1 MMSADTLEFPTKA
14 DWKRIDNSS
23 PFQGLFSLLAQLEN
37 SEFGK
42 DKKTQDFFAGME
54 LQRYL
59 YEVGQRLRDVA
70 RSYILM
76 MYYYEKG
83 IPDKRWYVSPSKD
96 GHSIQYYPDFTE
108 RHFQIKGWFDFYSDT
123 FYYKLFSAWDLVGHI
138 INVAYGLGIKK
149 KQVYFSRRAV
159 EALKNKGNEP
169 LYKCLKELQN
179 SPGFL
184 RANTIR
190 NDITHNYL
198 PNVAGIRVYRSDNS
212 KSLSLKASYITSE
225 SVVANAQEALGL
237 FAKTIEILLA
247 NVRDKSG

>member
-1 MMSADTLEFPTKA
+1 MLSADALEFPTKS
-14 DWKRIDNSS
+14 DWKRIYNSS

-37 SEFGK
+37 SEFGEG
-42 DKKTQDFFAGME
+42 KKTQDFCAGIE

-59 YEVGQRLRDVA
+59 YEVWQRLRDVA

-96 GHSIQYYPDFTE
+96 EHSIRYYPDFTE

-123 FYYKLFSAWDLVGHI
+123 FYYKLFSAWDLVGHM

-149 KQVYFSRRAV
+149 RDVYFSAAV
-159 EALKNKGNEP
+159 DALGKKGDEP
-169 LYKCLKELQN
+169 LHKCLNKLQQ
-179 SPGFL
+179 SKRFK
-184 RANTIR
+184 RAKNIR
-190 NDITHNYL
+190 KDITHNYL
-198 PNVAGIRVYRSDNS
+198 PNVAGIKVHRSDDS

-225 SVVANAQEALGL
+225 SVVANTQEALDL

-247 NVRDKSG
+247 SVTDKSG

>member
-1 MMSADTLEFPTKA
+1 MMSADALEFPTKA
-14 DWKRIDNSS
+14 DWKRIYNSS
-23 PFQGLFSLLAQLEN
+23 PLQGLFSLLAQFEN

-59 YEVGQRLRDVA
+59 YEMRQRLGDVA

-76 MYYYEKG
+76 MCYYGKG

-96 GHSIQYYPDFTE
+96 GHSIQYYPDFTG
-108 RHFQIKGWFDFYSDT
+108 RHFHIKAWFDFYSDT
-123 FYYKLFSAWDLVGHI
+123 FYYKLFSAWDLLGHM

-149 KQVYFSRRAV
+149 ADFSRAV
-159 EALKNKGNEP
+159 EALKKKGNEP
-169 LYKCLKELQN
+169 LYKCLKELQ
-179 SPGFL
+179 SYPEFD

-198 PNVAGIRVYRSDNS
+198 PNVAGIRIYRSDDL
-212 KSLSLKASYITSE
+212 KSLSLKALYITSDE
-225 SVVANAQEALGL
+225 VVANAQETLDL

-247 NVRDKSG
+247 SARDKAG